1 MGRRNPAVRIPGG
14 ENISPPPFGKTY
26 VVISRLI
33 LHCSLDSVGQ
43 ETEDGTSPQQHG
55 ETTKHLKAKGAFEPC
70 GRMWANVQRRSPADG
85 TCLQNLTHSGVVGG
99 GVRALGPSRARI
111 SAAFALVRP

>member
-1 MGRRNPAVRIPGG
+1 MSRRNPAVRIPGG
-14 ENISPPPFGKTY
+14 GNISPPLFGRTH

-55 ETTKHLKAKGAFEPC
+55 ETTKHLNEKEAFEPC
-70 GRMWANVQRRSPADG
+70 GRMWANVHEEIPG
-85 TCLQNLTHSGVVGG
+85 
-99 GVRALGPSRARI
+99 
-111 SAAFALVRP
+111 